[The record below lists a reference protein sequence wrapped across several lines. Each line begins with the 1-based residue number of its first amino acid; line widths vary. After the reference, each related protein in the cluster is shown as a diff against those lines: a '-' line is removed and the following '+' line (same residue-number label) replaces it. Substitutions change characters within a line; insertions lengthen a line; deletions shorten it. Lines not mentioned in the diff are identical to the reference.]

1 MNAILKQ
8 LSLDGMARSWRER
21 HALMSALAEA
31 QSAPAPLAPI
41 REALE
46 LATHRQPT
54 YSDLTAWSAIERRRD
69 EMLSRHDIVQHVD
82 FGAGTRD
89 RIRSADEQR
98 NGGMH
103 RVASVRDLTEP
114 SSHPTWGEFLYFV
127 TRVARPN
134 RVLEL
139 GSCVGI
145 SAGYITAGLKLNQGG
160 HLWTLEGSPASAE
173 LAQQTLDGLEQSPQA
188 TIVVGRFS
196 ETLQHCLETDGPFDL
211 AFIDGH
217 HDGEATMRYY
227 AQIKR
232 HLAPEAI
239 LIFDDV
245 HYSPSMELAWQT
257 IASDSAAKGQL
268 RIRAR
273 GVVVI

>member
-31 QSAPAPLAPI
+31 QNASASLEPI
-41 REALE
+41 KKALE
-46 LATHRQPT
+46 LVTQRQPT
-54 YSDLTAWSAIERRRD
+54 DAELGAWSAIERRRD

-89 RIRSADEQR
+89 HIRSADEQR

-103 RVASVRDLTEP
+103 RVASVKDLTEP
-114 SSHPTWGEFLYFV
+114 SSHPMWGEFLYYV
-127 TRVARPN
+127 TRISRPN
-134 RVLEL
+134 KVLEL

-145 SAGYITAGLKLNQGG
+145 SAGYITAGLKLNNGG

-173 LAQQTLDGLEQSPQA
+173 LAQQTLDGLYQTPQG
-188 TIVVGRFS
+188 TIVVGRFDD
-196 ETLQHCLETDGPFDL
+196 TLQDCLDSHGPFDL

-217 HDGEATMRYY
+217 HDGEATMHYY

-232 HLAPEAI
+232 HLAPDAI

-257 IASDSAAKGQL
+257 IASDPAAHGQL